1 MGVSGALFCMG
12 GCGWCIILGEW
23 RWLGNYFWVSGG
35 GWGIIFGKC
44 GWVGGEW
51 GWLHCLIMPI

>member
-1 MGVSGALFCMG
+1 MGGALFWVG
-12 GCGWCIILGEW
+12 GGGWGIILGEW

-35 GWGIIFGKC
+35 GWGITFGKC